1 MLAKLHARLGD
12 FWWYSLMIFCACRL
26 GDLMNAFVGLWLVPK
41 YVDPS
46 ELGAVAPLTQFA
58 GFLAIPVAAFANTF
72 RNELSRLSIGRE
84 FGKLKTLLRGVFIAT
99 AIFLFVAIVVARFVL
114 PAFLERIRIVEGS
127 LGIVIIA
134 SSFIGAVAPIY
145 TNALQALK
153 KFKAQSVL
161 NLVGAPIR
169 LLVMLV
175 AMPFRALS
183 GYFVGQSATP
193 VFNIVASAFSLRKEL
208 SVHAEPYWTR
218 ETFKKFSVLLAIFL
232 ASGIVGGIY
241 GLVESTIIRQRLPDL
256 DSAGYYMATRF
267 SEIASYLVGA
277 LSFALFPMAADLAEK
292 HTERRRLV
300 VKALIANFAFCAL
313 VGVSVLLFGRQ
324 VLGFMPH
331 GEEYAAYWWAIPWLT
346 AITAI
351 GSVQGIYTTA
361 EIAAGRFGFMKWLF
375 PIDLAYP
382 ALLLV
387 VTGYGYFSNTFPAS
401 WTAFLDAHNIR
412 SLDTMLWWMTAITT
426 LKALGF
432 LAAMSL
438 PHHKTET
445 SKKLGICL

>member
-12 FWWYSLMIFCACRL
+12 FWWYSLMLFCACRAA
-26 GDLMNAFVGLWLVPK
+26 DLLNAFVGLWLVPK
-41 YVDPS
+41 YVAPS
-46 ELGAVAPLTQFA
+46 ELGAVAPLTSFA
-58 GFLAIPVAAFANTF
+58 GFLAIPVAAFASTF

-99 AIFLFVAIVVARFVL
+99 AVFLFIAIVVARLVL

-145 TNALQALK
+145 TNAMQALK

-161 NLVGAPIR
+161 SVVGAPIR

-175 AMPFRALS
+175 AMPFRALT
-183 GYFVGQSATP
+183 GYFVGQSSMP
-193 VFNIVASAFSLRKEL
+193 VFLIIASAFSLRKEL
-208 SVHAEPYWTR
+208 SVKAERYWTG
-218 ETFKKFSVLLAIFL
+218 ETFKKFSSLLAIFL

-267 SEIASYLVGA
+267 SEIASYLLSA

-292 HTERRRLV
+292 HSERRRLV
-300 VKALIANFAFCAL
+300 IKALIANLAFCAL
-313 VGVSVLLFGRQ
+313 VGAASMLFGRQ
-324 VLGFMPH
+324 ALGFMPH

-346 AITAI
+346 LITAL

-361 EIAAGRFGFMKWLF
+361 EIAAGRFGFMKWLL
-375 PIDLAYP
+375 PVDLAYP
-382 ALLLV
+382 ALLLA
-387 VTGYGYFSNTFPAS
+387 VTGHGYFSNIFPTS
-401 WTAFLDAHNIR
+401 WTTFLDTHNIR
-412 SLDTMLWWMTAITT
+412 SLDTMLWWMTAITAA
-426 LKALGF
+426 KAVGCI
-432 LAAMSL
+432 ASMRMPS
-438 PHHKTET
+438 HKAET
-445 SKKLGICL
+445 SAS